1 MMAQQDS
8 LGSTVRHRFSASFSS
23 YLTQFAGGAG
33 SLGGG
38 DQEMDVIM
46 LDHCY
51 SKPWS
56 AHPDASNARPVR
68 MLFMPKHTRPSTLE
82 MLQRYFMTVCE
93 LLEAFYCAL
102 KLSVPSQLTHAH
114 TVIAS
119 GLES

>member
-1 MMAQQDS
+1 MAQQDS
-8 LGSTVRHRFSASFSS
+8 SSSTVRHRFRASSSS
-23 YLTQFAGGAG
+23 YLTQFGAGAG

-68 MLFMPKHTRPSTLE
+68 MLFMPKQTRPSTLE
-82 MLQRYFMTVCE
+82 MLQRYCLCY
-93 LLEAFYCAL
+93 LLVY
-102 KLSVPSQLTHAH
+102 
-114 TVIAS
+114 
-119 GLES
+119 